1 MPWYKVDKLKIIRN
15 TYLSYSVL
23 IIILITFM
31 VRASNNMMMTTI
43 SLFSKYDLHFGQLE
57 VGLTE
62 SLMALAT
69 FITTGLIN
77 SRLDTVRRRYLFIG
91 SNIGFT
97 IVLAVM
103 QFSNFITVWIF
114 IAVAGLAFGAIM
126 PNIITS
132 AGMIGDKKVREKVLG
147 IYTLALSVS
156 LIAGP
161 ALESYILKFEPLRY
175 IFLFFVPLGIVA
187 SVLSPFLRF
196 PDSKSE
202 IKKKKIR
209 VFGEPGFRV
218 AVYAILA
225 YNIIFA
231 LLITFGGIYARSV
244 LKLSLSDV
252 SLLFTGFFIVSF
264 SSRLFI
270 SWKAPENLWHYLGT
284 AIIITLTGI
293 IFLFFGVND
302 IIYIIAYL
310 LLGIPHGVT
319 YPLSIV
325 SISRTFDMSYRN
337 MANSYF
343 FSIMMAIGIIT
354 PTAGGLI
361 ENAIGFRYM
370 FLSLFPVILFLLFAS
385 NSNMKK
391 MKFKA
396 TEMA

>member
-1 MPWYKVDKLKIIRN
+1 MDKLKVIRS
-15 TYLSYSVL
+15 TYLTYSIV
-23 IIILITFM
+23 IIIFITFM

-43 SLFSKYDLHFGQLE
+43 SLFSKYDLHFDRVQ

-77 SRLDTVRRRYLFIG
+77 SRLDTVPRRFLFIG
-91 SNIGFT
+91 ANIAFT
-97 IVLAVM
+97 VVLAFM
-103 QFSNFITVWIF
+103 QFSNFVTVWFF

-132 AGMIGDKKVREKVLG
+132 AGMIENKKAREKILG

-161 ALESYILKFEPLRY
+161 AFESYILKFEPLRY
-175 IFLFFVPLGIVA
+175 IFLFFVPFGIVA

-196 PDSKSE
+196 PDSRSE
-202 IKKKKIR
+202 VKKKKIK
-209 VFGEPGFRV
+209 VFREPGFRV

-225 YNIIFA
+225 YNVIFA
-231 LLITFGGIYARSV
+231 LLITFGGIYAKSV
-244 LKLSLSDV
+244 LKLNLSDV
-252 SLLFTGFFIVSF
+252 ALLFTGFFIVSF

-270 SWKAPENLWHYLGT
+270 SWKAPENLWHYLAT

-293 IFLFFGVND
+293 ILLFFSVND
-302 IIYIIAYL
+302 IVYILAYL

-354 PTAGGLI
+354 PTAGGII
-361 ENAIGFRYM
+361 EDLIGFRYM
-370 FLSLFPVILFLLFAS
+370 FLALFPVILFLLFTS

-391 MKFKA
+391 SMTKIPDS
-396 TEMA
+396 T

>member
-1 MPWYKVDKLKIIRN
+1 MNKTGIIRS
-15 TYLSYSVL
+15 TYLTYSVI

-43 SLFSKYDLHFGQLE
+43 SLFSKYDLHFGQVE

-77 SRLDTVRRRYLFIG
+77 SRLGTVSRRYLFIG
-91 SNIGFT
+91 SNIAFT
-97 IVLAVM
+97 LVLGIM
-103 QFSNFITVWIF
+103 EFSNFITVWIF

-132 AGMIGDKKVREKVLG
+132 AGLVEDKKAREKVLG

-161 ALESYILKFEPLRY
+161 AFESYILEFEPLRY
-175 IFLFFVPLGIVA
+175 IFLFFVPFGIVA
-187 SVLSPFLRF
+187 SVLSPFLKF

-209 VFGEPGFRV
+209 VFNEPGFRV

-231 LLITFGGIYARSV
+231 LLITFGGIYAKSV

-252 SLLFTGFFIVSF
+252 TLLFTGFFIVSF

-270 SWKAPENLWHYLGT
+270 SWRAPENLWHYLGT
-284 AIIITLTGI
+284 AIVITLTGM
-293 IFLFFGVND
+293 IFIFFGVND
-302 IIYIIAYL
+302 IVYIIAYL

-354 PTAGGLI
+354 PTAGGVI
-361 ENAIGFRYM
+361 EDLIGFRFM
-370 FLSLFPVILFLLFAS
+370 FLAIFPIILFLLFAS
-385 NSNMKK
+385 YKNMKRVMMPAK
-391 MKFKA
+391 NNV
-396 TEMA
+396 

>member
-1 MPWYKVDKLKIIRN
+1 MDKLKVIRN
-15 TYLSYSVL
+15 TYLTYSIL
-23 IIILITFM
+23 IIIFITFM

-43 SLFSKYDLHFGQLE
+43 SLFSKYDLHFDQVQ

-77 SRLDTVRRRYLFIG
+77 SRLGTVPRRFLFIG
-91 SNIGFT
+91 SNIAFT
-97 IVLAVM
+97 VVLAFM

-132 AGMIGDKKVREKVLG
+132 AGLIDDKKSREKVLG
-147 IYTLALSVS
+147 LYTLALSVS

-161 ALESYILKFEPLRY
+161 AFESYILKFEPLRY
-175 IFLFFVPLGIVA
+175 IFLFFVPFGIVA
-187 SVLSPFLRF
+187 SVLSPFMRF
-196 PDSKSE
+196 PDGKSE
-202 IKKKKIR
+202 VKKKKIEVLR
-209 VFGEPGFRV
+209 EPGFRV

-225 YNIIFA
+225 YNVIFA
-231 LLITFGGIYARSV
+231 LLITFGGIYAKSV

-270 SWKAPENLWHYLGT
+270 SWRAPENLWHYLGT

-293 IFLFFGVND
+293 IFLFFGVNYV
-302 IIYIIAYL
+302 IYIIAYL

-337 MANSYF
+337 MADSYF

-354 PTAGGLI
+354 PTAGGII
-361 ENAIGFRYM
+361 EDLIGFRYM
-370 FLSLFPVILFLLFAS
+370 FLALFPVILFLLFAS

-391 MKFKA
+391 S
-396 TEMA
+396 MAKTPDST

>member
-1 MPWYKVDKLKIIRN
+1 MDKLKVIRN
-15 TYLSYSVL
+15 TYFTYSIL
-23 IIILITFM
+23 IIIFITFM

-43 SLFSKYDLHFGQLE
+43 SLFSKYDLHFDQVL

-62 SLMALAT
+62 SLMALST

-77 SRLDTVRRRYLFIG
+77 SRLGTVPRRYLFIG
-91 SNIGFT
+91 SNIAFT
-97 IVLAVM
+97 VVLAFM

-132 AGMIGDKKVREKVLG
+132 AGMIEDKKAREKILG

-161 ALESYILKFEPLRY
+161 AFESYILKFEPLRY
-175 IFLFFVPLGIVA
+175 IFLFFVPFGIVA

-196 PDSKSE
+196 PDSRSE
-202 IKKKKIR
+202 VKKKKIK
-209 VFGEPGFRV
+209 VFSEPGFRV

-225 YNIIFA
+225 YNVIFA
-231 LLITFGGIYARSV
+231 LLITFGGIYAKSV

-252 SLLFTGFFIVSF
+252 ALLFTGFFIVSF

-270 SWKAPENLWHYLGT
+270 SWRAPENLWHYLAT

-354 PTAGGLI
+354 PTAGGII
-361 ENAIGFRYM
+361 EDLIGFRYM
-370 FLSLFPVILFLLFAS
+370 FLALFPVILFLLFAS

-391 MKFKA
+391 S
-396 TEMA
+396 MAKTPDIT

>member
-1 MPWYKVDKLKIIRN
+1 MNKTGIIRS
-15 TYLSYSVL
+15 TYLTYSVI

-43 SLFSKYDLHFGQLE
+43 SLFSKYDLHFGQVE

-77 SRLDTVRRRYLFIG
+77 SRLGTVSRRYLFIG
-91 SNIGFT
+91 SNIAFT
-97 IVLAVM
+97 LVLGIM
-103 QFSNFITVWIF
+103 EFSNFITVWIF

-132 AGMIGDKKVREKVLG
+132 AGLVEDKKAREKVLG

-161 ALESYILKFEPLRY
+161 AFESYILEFEPLRY
-175 IFLFFVPLGIVA
+175 IFLFFVPFGIVA
-187 SVLSPFLRF
+187 SVLSPFLKF

-209 VFGEPGFRV
+209 VFNEPGFRV

-231 LLITFGGIYARSV
+231 LLITFGGIYAKSV

-252 SLLFTGFFIVSF
+252 TLLFTGFFIVSF

-270 SWKAPENLWHYLGT
+270 SYRAPENLWHYLGT
-284 AIIITLTGI
+284 AIVITLTGI

-302 IIYIIAYL
+302 IVYIIAYL

-354 PTAGGLI
+354 PTAGGII
-361 ENAIGFRYM
+361 EDLIGFRFM
-370 FLSLFPVILFLLFAS
+370 FLAIFPIILFLLFAS
-385 NSNMKK
+385 YKNMKK
-391 MKFKA
+391 VMVPTKNS
-396 TEMA
+396 M

>member
-1 MPWYKVDKLKIIRN
+1 MDKTGIIRS
-15 TYLSYSVL
+15 TYLTYSVI

-43 SLFSKYDLHFGQLE
+43 SLFSKYDLHFGQVE

-77 SRLDTVRRRYLFIG
+77 SHLGTVPRRYLFIG

-97 IVLAVM
+97 LVLGIM

-132 AGMIGDKKVREKVLG
+132 AGLIEDKKSREKVLG

-161 ALESYILKFEPLRY
+161 AFESYILEFEPLRY
-175 IFLFFVPLGIVA
+175 IFLFFVPFGIVA
-187 SVLSPFLRF
+187 SILSPFLKF

-209 VFGEPGFRV
+209 VFNEPGFRV
-218 AVYAILA
+218 AIYAILA

-231 LLITFGGIYARSV
+231 LIITFGGIYAKSV

-252 SLLFTGFFIVSF
+252 TLLFTGFFIVSF

-270 SWKAPENLWHYLGT
+270 SYRAPENLWHYLGT
-284 AIIITLTGI
+284 AIVITLTGI

-302 IIYIIAYL
+302 IVYIIAYL

-354 PTAGGLI
+354 PTAGGII
-361 ENAIGFRYM
+361 EDLIGFRFM
-370 FLSLFPVILFLLFAS
+370 FLAIFPIIVFLLFAS
-385 NSNMKK
+385 YKNMKK
-391 MKFKA
+391 VMVPTKNS
-396 TEMA
+396 M

>member
-1 MPWYKVDKLKIIRN
+1 MDKLKVIRN
-15 TYLSYSVL
+15 TYFTYSIL
-23 IIILITFM
+23 IIIFITFM

-43 SLFSKYDLHFGQLE
+43 SLFSKYDLHFDQVL

-62 SLMALAT
+62 SLMALST

-77 SRLDTVRRRYLFIG
+77 SRLGTVPRRYLFIG
-91 SNIGFT
+91 SNIAFT
-97 IVLAVM
+97 VVLAFM

-132 AGMIGDKKVREKVLG
+132 AGMIEDKKAREKILG

-161 ALESYILKFEPLRY
+161 AFESYILKFEPLRY
-175 IFLFFVPLGIVA
+175 IFLFFVPFGIVA

-196 PDSKSE
+196 PDSRSE
-202 IKKKKIR
+202 VKKKKIK
-209 VFGEPGFRV
+209 VFSEPGFRV

-225 YNIIFA
+225 YNVIFA
-231 LLITFGGIYARSV
+231 LLITFGGIYAKSV

-252 SLLFTGFFIVSF
+252 ALLFTGFFIVSF

-270 SWKAPENLWHYLGT
+270 SWRAPENLWHYLGT

-293 IFLFFGVND
+293 IFLFFGVNYV
-302 IIYIIAYL
+302 IYILAYL

-354 PTAGGLI
+354 PTAGGII
-361 ENAIGFRYM
+361 EDLIGFRYM
-370 FLSLFPVILFLLFAS
+370 FLALFPVILFLLFAS

-391 MKFKA
+391 S
-396 TEMA
+396 MAKTPDIT